1 MLKRINLNIKLFKDY
16 FKASCGVVFG
26 IASAG
31 LLFLDK
37 SDLKIDTICK
47 EIGALV
53 VLLVGAFIC
62 AGIGVFA
69 YAKIDNIKD
78 KLILR
83 YGDLWEIAFSRKGNK
98 KIIVV
103 NVNTTFDTIVDE
115 NLSFIDKPLV
125 SPITIHGQWIKQM
138 NKRNVSIEDIDE
150 GIEKSLRLQKTEPI
164 KIIDRS
170 AKERGKLKCYKR
182 GTIACYEYEN
192 TVFYLLAL
200 SEFDENNNAQN
211 TKEELVQTITKLI
224 DFYDQ
229 HGNGLDIYVP
239 LMGTGQSR
247 TGLSKEESL
256 EVTTSLFR
264 LYKEKIHG
272 CANIIVYSKDR
283 DKVSLGG

>member
-1 MLKRINLNIKLFKDY
+1 MLKRINLNIKLFKNY
-16 FKASCGVVFG
+16 LKTWCGGVFG
-26 IASAG
+26 VASAG

-37 SDLKIDTICK
+37 NDLKIDTTCK
-47 EIGALV
+47 EMGALV
-53 VLLVGAFIC
+53 ALLALAFIC
-62 AGIGVFA
+62 AVVSVFV
-69 YAKIDNIKD
+69 YATVDSIKD
-78 KLILR
+78 KLTLR
-83 YGDLWEIAFSRKGNK
+83 YGDLWKIAFSNKGNK
-98 KIIVV
+98 KIVVV

-115 NLSFIDKPLV
+115 NLSLIDKPLV

-138 NKRNVSIEDIDE
+138 NKRNVSIADIDE
-150 GIEKSLRLQKTEPI
+150 GIENSLRVQKVEPI
-164 KIIDRS
+164 KIIERS
-170 AKERGKLKCYKR
+170 IKERGKLKCYTR

-200 SEFDENNNAQN
+200 SEFDENNNARN

-224 DFYDQ
+224 DFYDKY
-229 HGNGLDIYVP
+229 GNGLDIYVP